1 MEFSLFELMKR
12 VIFIFMKNF
21 CSVYRKVINMRILE
35 FINIKKLKFDSAV
48 PFIVIFLFYINLM
61 IIIRFK
67 NLIKLNL
74 I

>member
-1 MEFSLFELMKR
+1 MSSISKSNR
-12 VIFIFMKNF
+12 YANSGIYK
-21 CSVYRKVINMRILE
+21 YQ
-35 FINIKKLKFDSAV
+35 KLKFDSV
-48 PFIVIFLFYINLM
+48 EPFIVIFLFYINLM